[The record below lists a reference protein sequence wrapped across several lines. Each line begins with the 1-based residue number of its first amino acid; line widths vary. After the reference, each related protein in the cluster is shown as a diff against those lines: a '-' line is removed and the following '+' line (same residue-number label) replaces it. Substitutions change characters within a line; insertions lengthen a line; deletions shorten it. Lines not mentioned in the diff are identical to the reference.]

1 MLTKKFKCFS
11 LVTKTS
17 EKLLESDRIVRQTSH
32 TDTDITVSSVI
43 DSIV

>member
-17 EKLLESDRIVRQTSH
+17 ENLLESDGIFRQTSH

-43 DSIV
+43 DNIV